1 MKRLAAILWLVSSF
15 NFLFLVLVTASQAW
29 ISETRYNHLIQR
41 YHEAGMLGQGL
52 LWFFIIIP
60 AMISLFCHI
69 GSLTTYRQNVFS
81 YCTARGFQNL
91 FLRISGIIFPVLVL
105 FFFFFK
111 MGPGT
116 MGLQWDYQY
125 VQNLM
130 STLPLAFSLL
140 GLLLMV
146 LFTSAGQIWN
156 FLIDYGMTVSPLSQ
170 RFVLRTVYM
179 VSAGMAVFLVA
190 LALRFSFS
198 LGI

>member
-1 MKRLAAILWLVSSF
+1 
-15 NFLFLVLVTASQAW
+15 
-29 ISETRYNHLIQR
+29 
-41 YHEAGMLGQGL
+41 
-52 LWFFIIIP
+52 
-60 AMISLFCHI
+60 
-69 GSLTTYRQNVFS
+69 VFS
-81 YCTARGFQNL
+81 YRTARGFQNL
-91 FLRISGIIFPVLVL
+91 FLRVSGIIFPVLVL

-156 FLIDYGMTVSPLSQ
+156 FFIDYGVTVSPVSQ
-170 RFVLRTVYM
+170 RVVLRTVYM
-179 VSAGMAVFLVA
+179 VSTGMAVFFVA

-198 LGI
+198 LGF